1 MPLAKPEV
9 IRPEL
14 AAAPSEEVPLVPLTT
29 FCTSRPPDART
40 SLSVATPN
48 VSTLFAD
55 AVVLRKLSELTV
67 VVPPGAVALAATR
80 TFCVAVAPVRV
91 IAS

>member
-1 MPLAKPEV
+1 MLA
-9 IRPEL
+9 
-14 AAAPSEEVPLVPLTT
+14 T
-29 FCTSRPPDART
+29 FWTSNPPDART
-40 SLSVATPN
+40 SLSVAAPN
-48 VSTLFAD
+48 VSILFVD
-55 AVVLRKLSELTV
+55 AVVLKKLSELTV